1 MLPES
6 MAREIITSHQKRPRN
21 VGAQPQAPHAE
32 RLNPSCGD
40 QVEVW
45 AGREGE
51 HLRLSFTG
59 HGCAISQASAS
70 LMSAQLSGKTSQ
82 EARALAAQFR
92 AMVLEGAAPAAELGD
107 LAALA
112 GVSKLLTRRRC
123 ALLAWEALDE
133 ALAAE
138 DL

>member
-6 MAREIITSHQKRPRN
+6 LAREIISSHQQRPRN

-32 RLNPSCGD
+32 RANPSCGD

-51 HLRLSFTG
+51 RLKLSFEG
-59 HGCAISQASAS
+59 KGCAISQASAS
-70 LMSAQLSGKTSQ
+70 MMTVLLSGKTPQ
-82 EARALAAQFR
+82 EAQVLAARFR
-92 AMVLEGAAPAAELGD
+92 AMVMGEAAPAPELGD
-107 LAALA
+107 LAALS

-123 ALLAWEALDE
+123 ALLAWD
-133 ALAAE
+133 ALA
-138 DL
+138 DTLNGS